1 MQCAAPE
8 RQQIG
13 RWMMTSWRQTRK
25 QQKQARSQ
33 DRRPKKSTQVQ
44 QLLVQRQTHSLDS
57 KKSGLPK
64 PEIDMTAKAN
74 QVDVKIDDV
83 LAKVDRAADDAIAAL
98 ETGTNELL
106 GGLDEAGNF
115 GKNLGSIGRRLRQ
128 RLGSQTNNPPIDDRW
143 SR

>member
-1 MQCAAPE
+1 
-8 RQQIG
+8 
-13 RWMMTSWRQTRK
+13 
-25 QQKQARSQ
+25 
-33 DRRPKKSTQVQ
+33 
-44 QLLVQRQTHSLDS
+44 
-57 KKSGLPK
+57 
-64 PEIDMTAKAN
+64 MTAKAN

-128 RLGSQTNNPPIDDRW
+128 RLGSQTNNPPLDEAE
-143 SR
+143 